1 MDEVGGYCA
10 PYYPTG
16 KRDRP
21 PREIEVVFRMLLL
34 QLWFNLSDEAV
45 DDAIYDSY
53 AMKSMV

>member
-1 MDEVGGYCA
+1 MHL
-10 PYYPTG
+10 YYPTG